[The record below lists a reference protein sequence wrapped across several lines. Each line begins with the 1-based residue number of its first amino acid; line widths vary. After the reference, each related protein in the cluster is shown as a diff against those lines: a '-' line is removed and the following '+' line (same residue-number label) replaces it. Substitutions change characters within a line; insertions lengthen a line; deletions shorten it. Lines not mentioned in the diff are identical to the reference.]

1 MKGYARCQNDIPNY
15 KERFHHL
22 GITKERMSV
31 RTSATE
37 SPTRSFISI
46 CKLRFKLLPKPGD
59 ILAALDVEL
68 PGAISTSGSEEVIEG
83 CLLPRISIEGRCS
96 SASEPYFVAE
106 FVMDG

>member
-22 GITKERMSV
+22 GITKESLSV

-37 SPTRSFISI
+37 SPTKSFISI
-46 CKLRFKLLPKPGD
+46 CKLRFKLLPKQGD

-68 PGAISTSGSEEVIEG
+68 PGALNIHIEVIEG
-83 CLLPRISIEGRCS
+83 GLSSSTYKHRWSFLVFCCKVQDAPRR
-96 SASEPYFVAE
+96 
-106 FVMDG
+106 